1 MINQDL
7 KIMFKEMILKNDMKT
22 VANIFLD
29 EKVKNETVGTIIN
42 TMTASISELLLED
55 PIRVKEYAIT
65 VNNMQEKL
73 FAVLNNLQSA
83 K

>member
-7 KIMFKEMILKNDMKT
+7 KIVFKEMILKNDMKT

-29 EKVKNETVGTIIN
+29 EKVKNETVDTIIN
-42 TMTASISELLLED
+42 TITASINELLLED

-65 VNNMQEKL
+65 VKNMQKKL
-73 FAVLNNLQSA
+73 YDVLNNL
-83 K
+83 

>member
-29 EKVKNETVGTIIN
+29 EKVKNETVDTIIN
-42 TMTASISELLLED
+42 TITASINELLLED

-65 VNNMQEKL
+65 VKNMQKKL
-73 FAVLNNLQSA
+73 YDVLNNL
-83 K
+83 

>member
-7 KIMFKEMILKNDMKT
+7 KIMFKEMIIKNDMKA

-29 EKVKNETVGTIIN
+29 EKVKNETVDTIIS
-42 TMTASISELLLED
+42 TITASINELLLEN

-65 VNNMQEKL
+65 VKKISD
-73 FAVLNNLQSA
+73 ALNNL
-83 K
+83 

>member
-7 KIMFKEMILKNDMKT
+7 KIMFKEMIIKNDMKA

-29 EKVKNETVGTIIN
+29 EKVKNETVDTIIS
-42 TMTASISELLLED
+42 TITASINELLLEN

-65 VNNMQEKL
+65 VKNMQKKISD
-73 FAVLNNLQSA
+73 ALNNL
-83 K
+83 